1 MRFDYQKSKMM
12 RIPLVFFLLF
22 LSIITISCK
31 ENKPALDVK
40 IRRFEREIMAVKSQ
54 PEMATLLQKN
64 ESIVK
69 SLYRTFPDDTAFV
82 SHMYY
87 LASHPETR
95 KLYEQT
101 QTEFGELT
109 DIQKEFE
116 EAFANI
122 KSKYPD
128 FKQPKIVTTFSGL
141 ENDLFV
147 SDTLI
152 IIALESFL
160 GPKALYRP
168 DQPNYILKRY
178 AKEYIVPTVIRYLSN
193 NYNKLAP
200 KDDSFLADMLFFGKS
215 LEFTKEILPNV
226 PDSLIIGYS
235 GTELTETW
243 AAQDLVWAHVVDKAL
258 LYNPNPHLKEKYFG
272 ERPSVP
278 EIGPSCPGRIG
289 QWLGWR
295 IIQRYRTENPKVTF
309 QEMMANERPGEI
321 LRESKYRGQIEE

>member
-1 MRFDYQKSKMM
+1 M
-12 RIPLVFFLLF
+12 RIKLLLF
-22 LSIITISCK
+22 VAVSSIALFSCGDK
-31 ENKPALDVK
+31 KPEVEVT
-40 IRRFEREIMAVKSQ
+40 IRRFERELMAVKSQ
-54 PEMATLLQKN
+54 SDMGVLLQKN
-64 ESIVK
+64 ENIVK

-101 QTEFGELT
+101 QKEFGELT
-109 DIQKEFE
+109 DIQKEFAD
-116 EAFANI
+116 AFANI
-122 KSKYPD
+122 KASYPE
-128 FKQPKIVTTFSGL
+128 FKEPKIVTTFSGL

-160 GPKALYRP
+160 GPNALYRP

-178 AKEYIVPTVIRYLSN
+178 SKEYIVPTVVRYLSN
-193 NYNKLAP
+193 SYNKLDP
-200 KDDSFLADMLFFGKS
+200 KDQSFLADMLFFGKS
-215 LEFTKEILPNV
+215 LEFTKEMIPNA

-235 GTELTETW
+235 AIQLTQTW
-243 AAQDLVWAHVVDKAL
+243 NAQDLVWAHVVDKNL

-278 EIGPSCPGRIG
+278 EIGPICPGRIG

-309 QEMMANERPGEI
+309 QDLMANDKPAEI
-321 LRESKYRGQIEE
+321 LRESKYRGQIEEE

>member
-1 MRFDYQKSKMM
+1 MRVKFLF
-12 RIPLVFFLLF
+12 IIAVF
-22 LSIITISCK
+22 SIILTSCG
-31 ENKPALDVK
+31 ETKPDVEVK
-40 IRRFEREIMAVKSQ
+40 IRRFERELMAVKSQ

-64 ESIVK
+64 ENIVK

-95 KLYEQT
+95 KLYDQT
-101 QTEFGELT
+101 QSEFGELA
-109 DIQKEFE
+109 DIQKELV
-116 EAFANI
+116 EAFVNI
-122 KSKYPD
+122 KSNFTD
-128 FKQPKIVTTFSGL
+128 FKEPKIVTTFSGL

-160 GPKALYRP
+160 GPKAPYRP

-178 AKEYIVPTVIRYLSN
+178 SKEYIVPTVIRYLSN
-193 NYNKLAP
+193 SYNKLDP
-200 KDDSFLADMLFFGKS
+200 KDQSFLADMLFFGKS
-215 LEFTKEILPNV
+215 LEFTKEMLPNT
-226 PDSLIIGYS
+226 PDSLIMGYS
-235 GTELTETW
+235 AIELTETW
-243 AAQDLVWAHVVDKAL
+243 EAQDLVWAHVVDKNL

-272 ERPSVP
+272 ERPAVP
-278 EIGPSCPGRIG
+278 EIGSKCPGRIG

-309 QEMMANERPGEI
+309 QELMANANPAEI
-321 LRESKYRGQIEE
+321 LRESKYRGQIEEE

>member
-1 MRFDYQKSKMM
+1 MRF
-12 RIPLVFFLLF
+12 ILL
-22 LSIITISCK
+22 LWAALCSIVLISCGEK
-31 ENKPALDVK
+31 KPEVSVK

-54 PEMATLLQKN
+54 QEMASLLQNN

-82 SHMYY
+82 SHLYY
-87 LASHPETR
+87 LALHPETR
-95 KLYEQT
+95 KLYDQT
-101 QTEFGELT
+101 QQEFGELT

-116 EAFANI
+116 TAFANI
-122 KSKYPD
+122 KSVYPD
-128 FKQPKIVTTFSGL
+128 FKKPKIVTTFSGL

-147 SDTLI
+147 SDSLI

-178 AKEYIVPTVIRYLSN
+178 SKEYIVPTVVRYLSN
-193 NYNKLAP
+193 SYNRLDP
-200 KDDSFLADMLFFGKS
+200 KDQSFLADMLFFGKS
-215 LEFTKEILPNV
+215 LEFTKEMIPSA
-226 PDSLIIGYS
+226 PDSLIIGY
-235 GTELTETW
+235 TAAQLTETW
-243 AAQDLVWAHVVDKAL
+243 NAQDLVWAHVVDKNL

-278 EIGPSCPGRIG
+278 EIGPLCPGRIG

-309 QEMMANERPGEI
+309 QDLMANDKPAEI
-321 LRESKYRGQIEE
+321 LRESKYRGQTEE

>member
-1 MRFDYQKSKMM
+1 MRVKFLF
-12 RIPLVFFLLF
+12 IIAVF
-22 LSIITISCK
+22 SIILTSC
-31 ENKPALDVK
+31 EETKPDVEVK
-40 IRRFEREIMAVKSQ
+40 IRRFEKELMAVKSQ

-64 ESIVK
+64 ENIVK

-95 KLYEQT
+95 KLYDQT
-101 QTEFGELT
+101 QSEFGELA
-109 DIQKEFE
+109 DIQKELV
-116 EAFANI
+116 EAFVNI
-122 KSKYPD
+122 KSNFTD
-128 FKQPKIVTTFSGL
+128 FKEPKIVTTFSGL

-160 GPKALYRP
+160 GPKAPYRP

-178 AKEYIVPTVIRYLSN
+178 SKEYIVPTVIRYLSN
-193 NYNKLAP
+193 SYNKLDP
-200 KDDSFLADMLFFGKS
+200 KDQSFLADMLFFGKS
-215 LEFTKEILPNV
+215 LEFTKEMLPNT
-226 PDSLIIGYS
+226 PDSLIMGYS
-235 GTELTETW
+235 AIELTETW
-243 AAQDLVWAHVVDKAL
+243 EAQDLVWAHVVDKNL

-272 ERPSVP
+272 ERPAVP
-278 EIGPSCPGRIG
+278 EIGPKCPGRIG

-309 QEMMANERPGEI
+309 QELMANANPAEI
-321 LRESKYRGQIEE
+321 LRESKYRGQIEEE

>member
-1 MRFDYQKSKMM
+1 MRVKFLF
-12 RIPLVFFLLF
+12 IIAVF
-22 LSIITISCK
+22 SIVLTSCG
-31 ENKPALDVK
+31 EGKPDVEVK
-40 IRRFEREIMAVKSQ
+40 IRRFERELMAVKSQ

-64 ESIVK
+64 ENIVK

-101 QTEFGELT
+101 QKEFGELS
-109 DIQKEFE
+109 DIQKELKT
-116 EAFANI
+116 AFVNI
-122 KSKYPD
+122 KSNFPD
-128 FKQPKIVTTFSGL
+128 FKEPKIVTTFSGL

-152 IIALESFL
+152 IIALESFI
-160 GPKALYRP
+160 GSKAPYRP

-178 AKEYIVPTVIRYLSN
+178 SKEYIVPTVIRYLSN
-193 NYNKLAP
+193 SYNKLDP
-200 KDDSFLADMLFFGKS
+200 KDQSFLADMLFFGKS
-215 LEFTKEILPNV
+215 LEFTKEMLPNT

-235 GTELTETW
+235 ALELTETW
-243 AAQDLVWAHVVDKAL
+243 EAQDLVWAHVVDKNL

-278 EIGPSCPGRIG
+278 EIGPKCPGRIG

-309 QEMMANERPGEI
+309 QELMANDKPGDI
-321 LRESKYRGQIEE
+321 LRESKYRGQIEKE